1 MNQSELGMQ
10 ALELHLQNNSCIELL
25 EQLDT
30 LQKRGNNSG
39 MALDVLKFLILEKMA
54 KDFASTASNPQSK
67 WGFMQVASTVK
78 IELTAHNVWYDL
90 TTIPSTSSPSN

>member
-1 MNQSELGMQ
+1 MQ

-25 EQLDT
+25 EQLGT

-54 KDFASTASNPQSK
+54 KDFAFTASNPQSK
-67 WGFMQVASTVK
+67 LGFMQVANTAR
-78 IELTAHNVWYDL
+78 IELTAHNVLYDQL
-90 TTIPSTSSPSN
+90 TTPSTSSPSN